1 MQASLL
7 AASSNSAVTR
17 FTGHAPSAET
27 RHRTRRSNCV
37 RCSNQANA
45 PQPVYQDRQKLFN
58 RIAPVYDQLND
69 VLSLG
74 QHRIWKRMAVKWCR
88 ASTGQ
93 QVLDVCCGSGDL
105 AFRLAEAVGSSG
117 QVVGLDFAQEMLDD
131 AEARQSS
138 QNFGI
143 RKQNANIQ
151 WVQGD
156 AMQLPFD
163 DCSFDAAT
171 MGYGLRNVPDVL
183 QALKELH
190 RVLKPGAR
198 VAVLDFNNT
207 DDALVDWFQG
217 FSLENIVVPAARLYG
232 LAEEYEYLRPSI
244 KRFATGKQQEQFAQQ
259 AGFVKATHYEIGFG
273 LMGTLV
279 ASKQ

>member
-1 MQASLL
+1 MQVVPVISCNSLQQGL
-7 AASSNSAVTR
+7 RATTYWTPFSVR
-17 FTGHAPSAET
+17 RTGGD
-27 RHRTRRSNCV
+27 
-37 RCSNQANA
+37 RCQSQLSTQ
-45 PQPVYQDRQKLFN
+45 QPVYQDRQKLFN

-74 QHRIWKRMAVKWCR
+74 QHRIWKRMAVKWAE
-88 ASTGQ
+88 ASKGQ

-105 AFRLAEAVGSSG
+105 AFRLAEAVGPSG

-131 AEARQSS
+131 AAARQSAQS
-138 QNFGI
+138 PNL
-143 RKQNANIQ
+143 KQSKANIE

-156 AMQLPFD
+156 AMQLPFPD
-163 DCSFDAAT
+163 SSFDGAT

-183 QALKELH
+183 KALQELH
-190 RVLKPGAR
+190 RVLRPGSK
-198 VAVLDFNNT
+198 VAILDFNNT
-207 DDALVDWFQG
+207 DNQLVDWFQG
-217 FSLENIVVPAARLYG
+217 FSLDNIVVPAARMYN

-244 KRFATGKQQEQFAQQ
+244 KRFATGKQQEQLARQ
-259 AGFVKATHYEIGFG
+259 AGFTKATHYEVGFG